1 MKEITYSHNLSAT
14 LLSFSLPAMHRDYWA
29 APPILCS
36 FAAVSR
42 WSLVVSAQS
51 LVDPLHDLFRSP
63 TPKEDKNRSQ
73 QQSSI
78 PNGRNDQRWALFKT
92 WNLGSILTLHCL
104 DSLTVS
110 FSSCFSLFL
119 NLVLSMV
126 SDCRKEGGMR
136 GDTLGLETLLLDT
149 EQGYRLT
156 STFFLRECMVISVSD
171 LAFRMPLEL
180 SEDFLLLS
188 WWSRCL
194 RKSSYETA
202 RGMELLPGGTK
213 SRWCFCFCWRLEVN
227 CSTFLCVCISG
238 YFSSTGP
245 TTWNIGGWRME
256 YRSVR
261 LTLHPAHVPP
271 VAVPWCGFSVHC
283 TLSSAAGV

>member
-1 MKEITYSHNLSAT
+1 MKHQYNTIIHAQLTQWPKVGIIWNL
-14 LLSFSLPAMHRDYWA
+14 
-29 APPILCS
+29 
-36 FAAVSR
+36 
-42 WSLVVSAQS
+42 
-51 LVDPLHDLFRSP
+51 
-63 TPKEDKNRSQ
+63 NR
-73 QQSSI
+73 
-78 PNGRNDQRWALFKT
+78 R
-92 WNLGSILTLHCL
+92 NLGSILTLHCL
-104 DSLTVS
+104 DSFTVS

-119 NLVLSMV
+119 NLVLSML
-126 SDCRKEGGMR
+126 SDCREEGGSK
-136 GDTLGLETLLLDT
+136 LGLETLLLDT

-180 SEDFLLLS
+180 SKDFLLLS

-227 CSTFLCVCISG
+227 CSTFLCVCVHKWA
-238 YFSSTGP
+238 
-245 TTWNIGGWRME
+245 TTWTIGGWWME
-256 YRSVR
+256 YLS
-261 LTLHPAHVPP
+261 LTLHPAHVLP